1 VHIDASRAV
10 SLATSHDISFRT
22 TVDTSFTAAMN
33 LDSHAAPQPKKSM
46 WKGFQEMSGVH
57 HPFVIKKLT
66 VKVGESIKGSG
77 KDDKG
82 KYEIK
87 GKVQHD
93 HTL

>member
-1 VHIDASRAV
+1 MLLVPHPY
-10 SLATSHDISFRT
+10 LLHTNSHSEQPQQTLR
-22 TVDTSFTAAMN
+22 TAAMN